1 MTTLVSQAKEII
13 MPTSL
18 SRLAA
23 TAAVL
28 AGAAALA
35 SPRTA
40 RADGKLTATV
50 FTGSPAGFLVDS
62 TLVTGDKD
70 AILIDGQFDLADAHR
85 LVAMILDSK
94 KNLTTVYVTHF
105 HPDHYFGLGVIQQAF
120 PRAKLVALPAVV
132 DEIKRTWQDKVKQWS
147 PLYGDLVPSQ
157 PVLPAPLTGSSLTL
171 EGQALEIHGGV
182 QGDAEDNS
190 YVWIPSIK
198 TVVAGD
204 IIYRGVHAWTR
215 ETTAAQRKAW
225 RKTLDELAALHPT
238 TVVAG
243 HKAPGQKDDAGAID
257 ATRAYLD
264 TFDAAV
270 ASSNTSAEAQKNVKA
285 KYPSAQLDIILQL
298 GADAAFPAPAR

>member
-1 MTTLVSQAKEII
+1 MTN
-13 MPTSL
+13 SL
-18 SRLAA
+18 ARLA

-28 AGAAALA
+28 AGSAASIVAPA
-35 SPRTA
+35 TA
-40 RADGKLTATV
+40 HADSKLTATV

-62 TLVTGDKD
+62 TLVAGDRD

-85 LVAMILDSK
+85 LVATILESK

-120 PRAKLVALPAVV
+120 PRARLVALPTVV
-132 DEIKRTWQDKVKQWS
+132 EEIKQSWQDKVAQWG

-157 PVLPAPLTGSSLTL
+157 PVVPAPLAGTTLTL
-171 EGQALEIHGGV
+171 EGQTLEIHGGV

-225 RKTLDELAALHPT
+225 RATLDQLAALHPT
-238 TVVAG
+238 TVIAG
-243 HKAPGQKDDAGAID
+243 HKDPRQKDDAGAIE

-264 TFDAAV
+264 AFDAAV
-270 ASSNTSAEAQKNVKA
+270 ASSKTSAEVQHKVKA
-285 KYPSAQLDIILQL
+285 RYPTAQLDIILQL
-298 GADAAFPAPAR
+298 GADAAFAK